1 MLDVS
6 ALVNVSPKSQL
17 HELMNPAVA
26 NEVSVNTTGR
36 LRHESTRKYPGRKM
50 GYICT
55 IPIAVSAHPSP
66 EAPITVTI
74 NVPVSE

>member
-6 ALVNVSPKSQL
+6 ELVKESPKSQL
-17 HELMNPAVA
+17 HELMNPVVA

-36 LRHESTRKYPGRKM
+36 LRHESTRKYPGRKI

-55 IPIAVSAHPSP
+55 IPVAVSAHPSP
-66 EAPITVTI
+66 DVPITVT
-74 NVPVSE
+74 